1 VATTGNGIDKICQ
14 KTMIY
19 MANCELIKRA
29 IDNKSQQK
37 RGLAETNKQGAF
49 FAFKSWAI

>member
-1 VATTGNGIDKICQ
+1 
-14 KTMIY
+14 MIY

-37 RGLAETNKQGAF
+37 RGLAETNKQGPF
-49 FAFKSWAI
+49 FAIKVGLYK